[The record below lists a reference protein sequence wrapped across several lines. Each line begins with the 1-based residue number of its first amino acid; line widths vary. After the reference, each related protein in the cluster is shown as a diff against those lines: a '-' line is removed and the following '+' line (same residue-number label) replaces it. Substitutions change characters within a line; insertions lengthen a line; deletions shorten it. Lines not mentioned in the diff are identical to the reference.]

1 MKARSR
7 DIIQLKPHRSLQ
19 IMLPQSC
26 CSYYHASPLFS
37 PVDKRN
43 IDKPIGFPFTYL
55 VSTDV
60 TYSYWTVLE
69 RMDVDTPGILTIFL
83 WSLCM
88 QVPSDQQSK
97 LHFWLRTVTF
107 YLINLRCFIEGGLLN
122 FLIGF
127 ASISRMSLIGDGGV
141 RTPDP
146 CTLWP
151 APAPGLS
158 RLD

>member
-107 YLINLRCFIEGGLLN
+107 YLINLRCFIEGTVKFSYRICIDLTDVTD
-122 FLIGF
+122 
-127 ASISRMSLIGDGGV
+127 RRWGV